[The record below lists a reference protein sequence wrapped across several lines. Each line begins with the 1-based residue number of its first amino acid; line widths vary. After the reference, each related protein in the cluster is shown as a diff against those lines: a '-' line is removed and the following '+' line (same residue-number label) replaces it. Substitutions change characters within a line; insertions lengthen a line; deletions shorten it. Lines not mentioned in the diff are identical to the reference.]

1 MKKCG
6 NLLGFRIFLCLRLSM
21 LMNLECGVR
30 KQECGITVPGAFKSG
45 LPLHFQ
51 ERGGVR
57 TGGHAGAV
65 RGDGG
70 GESVWANDAIP
81 SPNITKKSSN
91 FFIMTWNFYFWEL
104 SVVSR
109 GTGMTNK
116 SSGLKGRY
124 SCNQRN
130 PCSLRSFS
138 VSFSS
143 GCTFP
148 VGVSK

>member
-6 NLLGFRIFLCLRLSM
+6 NLWGFRIFLCLRLSM

-30 KQECGITVPGAFKSG
+30 KQECGITIPGAFKFG

-51 ERGGVR
+51 ERGDVR

-70 GESVWANDAIP
+70 GVGLGERCDTESKHYEKN
-81 SPNITKKSSN
+81 SN

-104 SVVSR
+104 SAVSR

-143 GCTFP
+143 GCTLP